1 MLTSASNLTPQV
13 GRFFAKDKGAKK
25 RPTRSAV
32 YAGVRFNSRCSDRIT
47 VTEKIFKFIYIK
59 EARK

>member
-13 GRFFAKDKGAKK
+13 GRFFAKGKGAKK

-32 YAGVRFNSRCSDRIT
+32 YAGVSSLT
-47 VTEKIFKFIYIK
+47 QK
-59 EARK
+59 ELLCA

>member
-32 YAGVRFNSRCSDRIT
+32 YAGVM
-47 VTEKIFKFIYIK
+47 
-59 EARK
+59 